1 VTRNKFLARSA
12 ESPYNLAMASVVE
25 TAPLVLNVGV
35 VLTAAA
41 TMGFAARKL
50 GLPSV
55 IGYLAT
61 GLLVSPFTPGFV
73 ADNNQL
79 ALLADIGVVLL
90 LFEVGIELDLKRI
103 SREYRALLWGVPTQ
117 MGIGMLIG
125 TPIFLWMGIPI
136 FGALLLSLSIAMSSS
151 VVIVNITRSPRRT
164 TDTQTEEALLGWS
177 LVQDIVGVAAAA
189 IILTLFGSS
198 NSSIFVAVGGLVLFG
213 AVAFVASRI
222 LPIVLRAVRWDKDFF
237 LIYSVAFGLVLASL
251 GTVVF
256 DIPMA
261 LAGFVAGL
269 AINNSRD
276 SEEVRKAIL
285 PFRDLFAVLFFVVIG
300 TLIQPSLFTNSWR
313 FALLILGL
321 MILLKT
327 LPTMGLAR
335 ISRLKVKPIRL
346 GIGVS
351 QIGEFSFVLGSLAYA
366 EKIISVYQYT
376 GLLMAV
382 VLSIMASTILVRRA
396 PKRA

>member
-1 VTRNKFLARSA
+1 
-12 ESPYNLAMASVVE
+12 MASIVE

-35 VLTAAA
+35 VLAAAA

-55 IGYLAT
+55 IGYLVT

-117 MGIGMLIG
+117 MGIGMLVG
-125 TPIFLWMGIPI
+125 TPIFLSMGVPI

-177 LVQDIVGVAAAA
+177 LIQDIVGVAAAA

-237 LIYSVAFGLVLASL
+237 LIYSVSFGLVLASL

-300 TLIQPSLFTNSWR
+300 TLIQPSLLTNSWR

-327 LPTMGLAR
+327 LPTMGIAR
-335 ISRLKVKPIRL
+335 ISSLKVKPVRL

-366 EKIISVYQYT
+366 EKVISVYQYT

>member
-1 VTRNKFLARSA
+1 
-12 ESPYNLAMASVVE
+12 MASIVE

-55 IGYLAT
+55 IGYLVT
-61 GLLVSPFTPGFV
+61 GLIVSPFTPGFV
-73 ADNNQL
+73 AENNQL

-117 MGIGMLIG
+117 MVIGMVVG
-125 TPIFLWMGIPI
+125 TPIFLWLGIPI
-136 FGALLLSLSIAMSSS
+136 YGALLLSLSIAMSSS
-151 VVIVNITRSPRRT
+151 VVIVNITRSPRRA

-237 LIYSVAFGLVLASL
+237 LIYSVSFGLVLASL

-256 DIPMA
+256 EIPMA

-300 TLIQPSLFTNSWR
+300 TLIQPALLSNSWR

-321 MILLKT
+321 MILVKT
-327 LPTMGLAR
+327 LPTMGIAR
-335 ISRLKVKPIRL
+335 ISSLKVKPMRL

-351 QIGEFSFVLGSLAYA
+351 QIGEFSFVLGSLAYSQEA
-366 EKIISVYQYT
+366 ISVYQYT

>member
-1 VTRNKFLARSA
+1 
-12 ESPYNLAMASVVE
+12 MASVVE

-55 IGYLAT
+55 IGYLVT

-103 SREYRALLWGVPTQ
+103 SREYRALLWGVPAQ
-117 MGIGMLIG
+117 MGIGMLVG

-189 IILTLFGSS
+189 VILTLFGSS
-198 NSSIFVAVGGLVLFG
+198 NSSIFVAVGGLVIFG

-222 LPIVLRAVRWDKDFF
+222 LAIVLRAVRWDKDFF

-300 TLIQPSLFTNSWR
+300 TLIQPSLLTNSWR

-327 LPTMGLAR
+327 LPTIGLAR
-335 ISRLKVKPIRL
+335 ISSLRVKPMRL

-366 EKIISVYQYT
+366 EKVISVYQYT

-396 PKRA
+396 PKQA

>member
-1 VTRNKFLARSA
+1 
-12 ESPYNLAMASVVE
+12 MASVVD

-55 IGYLAT
+55 IGYLVT

-103 SREYRALLWGVPTQ
+103 SRQYRALLWGVPAQ

-285 PFRDLFAVLFFVVIG
+285 PFRDLFAVLFFVIIG

-335 ISRLKVKPIRL
+335 ISSLKVKPVRL

-366 EKIISVYQYT
+366 EKVISVYQYT

>member
-1 VTRNKFLARSA
+1 
-12 ESPYNLAMASVVE
+12 MASVVE

-164 TDTQTEEALLGWS
+164 TDTHTEEALLGWS

-335 ISRLKVKPIRL
+335 ISRLKVKPVRL
-346 GIGVS
+346 GIGIS

-366 EKIISVYQYT
+366 EKVISVYQYT

>member
-1 VTRNKFLARSA
+1 
-12 ESPYNLAMASVVE
+12 MASVVE

-41 TMGFAARKL
+41 TMGFVARKL

-55 IGYLAT
+55 IGYLVT

-125 TPIFLWMGIPI
+125 TPIFLWMGVPI

-164 TDTQTEEALLGWS
+164 TDTHTEEALLGWS

-366 EKIISVYQYT
+366 EKVISVYQYT

-396 PKRA
+396 PRRA

>member
-1 VTRNKFLARSA
+1 
-12 ESPYNLAMASVVE
+12 MASIVE
-25 TAPLVLNVGV
+25 TAPLVLNGGV

-41 TMGFAARKL
+41 TMGFVARKL

-55 IGYLAT
+55 IGYLVT
-61 GLLVSPFTPGFV
+61 GLIVSPFTPGFV
-73 ADNNQL
+73 AENNQL

-117 MGIGMLIG
+117 MVIGMVVG
-125 TPIFLWMGIPI
+125 TPIFLWLGIPI
-136 FGALLLSLSIAMSSS
+136 YGALLLSLSIAMSSS
-151 VVIVNITRSPRRT
+151 VVIVNITRSPRRV

-177 LVQDIVGVAAAA
+177 LIQDIVGVAAAA

-198 NSSIFVAVGGLVLFG
+198 NSSVFVAVGGLVLFG
-213 AVAFVASRI
+213 GVAFVASRI

-300 TLIQPSLFTNSWR
+300 TLIQPSLLTNSWR

-366 EKIISVYQYT
+366 EKVISVYQYT

-396 PKRA
+396 PKQA